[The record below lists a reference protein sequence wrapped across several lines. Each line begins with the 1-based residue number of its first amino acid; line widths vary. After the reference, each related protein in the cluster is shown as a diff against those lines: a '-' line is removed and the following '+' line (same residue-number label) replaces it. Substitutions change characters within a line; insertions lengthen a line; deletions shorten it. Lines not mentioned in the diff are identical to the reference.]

1 MTSLFSFLT
10 FIKFTP
16 EHAIILMAL
25 QRRCIQLYFQTLKI
39 KCEYASVCSRCTRNI
54 RLLLDL
60 VIECAQSHASSHDT
74 ASEAIVYLK
83 ELVLLENSAQ
93 LIM

>member
-25 QRRCIQLYFQTLKI
+25 QRRC
-39 KCEYASVCSRCTRNI
+39 TRNI
-54 RLLLDL
+54 RSLLDL

-74 ASEAIVYLK
+74 ASGTIVYLK